1 MAAALEKDDPGLKA
15 TIVRGGFM
23 ELSITIDGRRT
34 ITTHRFFGPPQAH
47 LVDHVKAA
55 LNGA

>member
-1 MAAALEKDDPGLKA
+1 MAAALEKDVPGLKV

-34 ITTHRFFGPPQAH
+34 IRTHRLYGPPQAH
-47 LVDHVKAA
+47 LVDHVKSA
-55 LNGA
+55 LDGV